1 MLGKQDFDLD
11 ILRRFGHGRGH
22 EPRLTPTRFALVL
35 GQVTLSPVMSN
46 VFAVIVGTQMLRINH
61 VLIYALTLQ

>member
-1 MLGKQDFDLD
+1 MLGEQDFDLG

-22 EPRLTPTRFALVL
+22 EPRLTPTRLALVL
-35 GQVTLSPVMSN
+35 GLATLSPVMSN
-46 VFAVIVGTQMLRINH
+46 VFAIIVGTQMLRINH